1 MRNER
6 VPIWPRSSILACS
19 LLSSALLTIC
29 DKRAA
34 RRSRRRVPERTL
46 LLFAAAGGAGAMY
59 AVMRLIRHKTLHRK
73 FMLGLPALLALHAA
87 LLVALHLLLL

>member
-1 MRNER
+1 M
-6 VPIWPRSSILACS
+6 SAYHLAA
-19 LLSSALLTIC
+19 LVYLGLLALSSALLTIC

-73 FMLGLPALLALHAA
+73 FMLGLPALLALHVA